1 MINIVSFCHFEDV
14 DVGAEREMEKVVLG
28 IYAVQPEGAEATDP
42 LADVGI
48 LVEGCSVLQNLR
60 DVGNG
65 CAVLFG
71 LIYCLNLSYPKD
83 LRYTFEFLQK
93 VVMGL
98 DGNKLSTK
106 VQVLK
111 NKLHE

>member
-1 MINIVSFCHFEDV
+1 
-14 DVGAEREMEKVVLG
+14 MEKVVLG
-28 IYAVQPEGAEATDP
+28 MYVVQRGGAEGAGPPDDA
-42 LADVGI
+42 GI
-48 LVEGCSVLQNLR
+48 IVEECMVLQDLR
-60 DVGNG
+60 DVANG
-65 CAVLFG
+65 CAAIFG

-83 LRYTFEFLQK
+83 LRYTFKFLQK